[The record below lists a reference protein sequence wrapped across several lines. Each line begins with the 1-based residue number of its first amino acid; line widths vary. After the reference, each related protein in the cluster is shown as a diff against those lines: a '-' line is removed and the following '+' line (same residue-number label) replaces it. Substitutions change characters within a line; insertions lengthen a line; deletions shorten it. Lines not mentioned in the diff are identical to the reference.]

1 MSKQSQSPHNATK
14 CQTLTLGN
22 GRSVPGDVQRAW
34 FGRGAH
40 GKAERDWPLLLTID
54 LSDVCL
60 IVMAC
65 RDSVPRCHKWPPQNN
80 GRLVRVVEIGW
91 SHH

>member
-1 MSKQSQSPHNATK
+1 M
-14 CQTLTLGN
+14 
-22 GRSVPGDVQRAW
+22 PGDVQRAW

-65 RDSVPRCHKWPPQNN
+65 GKLSRDVTSGLPRTME
-80 GRLVRVVEIGW
+80 GLSELLRLVGPITEAC
-91 SHH
+91 